1 MEAAGADARPEGK
14 GWCRMTLLKDVIT
27 IPEAVH
33 KGDFVMSL
41 ASGVADSAGTLE
53 NYVVTPQLADAY
65 DNALRFI
72 ASAINDNKSKAAY
85 LDGSFGSGK
94 SQFMAVLHLL
104 LQRDPRARA
113 IPELG
118 EAIAASDGTLSKCS
132 FALVPFHMI
141 GAESMEQA
149 IFGGYVR
156 HVREADTNA
165 TLPGVYADDPLFEQ
179 AEFERSRL
187 GDDAFFAALNE
198 GRASDGGG
206 WGDLEALWDATSYE
220 QARVAAVGDPNRGR
234 LAEQSSPAS
243 CPGT

>member
-1 MEAAGADARPEGK
+1 
-14 GWCRMTLLKDVIT
+14 MTLLKDVIT

-53 NYVVTPQLADAY
+53 NYVVTPQLAGAY

-72 ASAINDNKSKAAY
+72 ASAINENKSKAAY

-94 SQFMAVLHLL
+94 SHFMAVLHLL
-104 LQRDPRARA
+104 LQRDPGARR

-118 EAIAASDGTLSKCS
+118 EAIAASDATLSKCS

-149 IFGGYVR
+149 IFGGYVK
-156 HVREADTNA
+156 HIREADSKA

-179 AEFERSRL
+179 AEFERGRL
-187 GDDAFFAALNE
+187 GDKAFFAALNE
-198 GRASDGGG
+198 GHPSDG
-206 WGDLEALWDATSYE
+206 
-220 QARVAAVGDPNRGR
+220 
-234 LAEQSSPAS
+234 
-243 CPGT
+243 